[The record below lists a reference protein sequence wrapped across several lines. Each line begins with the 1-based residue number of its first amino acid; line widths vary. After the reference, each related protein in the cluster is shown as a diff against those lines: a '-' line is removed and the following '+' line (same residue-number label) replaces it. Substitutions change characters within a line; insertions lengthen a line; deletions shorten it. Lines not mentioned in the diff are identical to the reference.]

1 MSKTNLKKI
10 LIVILAVVVVLLLL
24 SNQATPD
31 SPIFGVKRLQEKAFL
46 SISQSPEKKVDYY
59 FSLLDKRLE
68 EIDYLVKN
76 NKSDLLW
83 SASLRY
89 STTAGEVSKLIA
101 DNNLTSLASK
111 AITKFKSHQ
120 SIFKSLG
127 DNFPNRFNTEDWKY
141 LQDGSNYLDQYITI
155 LSKITTLR

>member
-46 SISQSPEKKVDYY
+46 SISNSPEKKADYY
-59 FSLLDKRLE
+59 LVLLDKRLE

-76 NKSDLLW
+76 NKFDHLW

-89 STTAGEVSKLIA
+89 STTAGEVTKLIT
-101 DNNLTSLASK
+101 DNNLSSYVPDTIA
-111 AITKFKSHQ
+111 KFKSHQ
-120 SIFKSLG
+120 SVFKNLG
-127 DNFPNRFNTEDWKY
+127 DNFPNRFDNEDWKF
-141 LQDGSNYLDQYITI
+141 LQDASNYLDQYITI